1 MSALSYFSPKLPP
14 MRVVWEAS
22 APTWTVFTRTSSVSD
37 NRTFGTLDRA
47 LAREVEGSD
56 PWAPAAGASPV
67 ANAWSFSTA
76 TTAAAR
82 SLWTVRTPA
91 GEGIF
96 RTKYP

>member
-1 MSALSYFSPKLPP
+1 MSALSYFSPRLPP

-22 APTWTVFTRTSSVSD
+22 APTWTVFMGTSSVSD
-37 NRTFGTLDRA
+37 GRTLGALARA

-67 ANAWSFSTA
+67 ASAWSFSTA

-96 RTKYP
+96 RTRYP